1 MGELERRIALESLQ
15 KDVDVEAATEVDQD
29 TQDRYSTGLPSC
41 SVGLT
46 STFHFSA

>member
-29 TQDRYSTGLPSC
+29 TQDRYSTGLHHC
-41 SVGLT
+41 RVVLSV
-46 STFHFSA
+46 